1 MSSLVHFG
9 IFSLIAQYLLGRSH
23 EDEVIAQ
30 IYYIH
35 ERILETKKKD

>member
-9 IFSLIAQYLLGRSH
+9 ISSLIAQYLLGRSH

-30 IYYIH
+30 IYYIY